1 MRTSPVFHTENVGAN
16 AHGFAIQNH
25 VPATSDEWVRQI
37 SLRRSSFEYDHRL
50 KYPLD
55 AQPCFAN
62 GKASLMVAPDLEIR
76 DPFAFDYIQRF
87 AEENSLVI
95 IY

>member
-1 MRTSPVFHTENVGAN
+1 MRARENVGVDDYD
-16 AHGFAIQNH
+16 FVIQNH
-25 VPATSDEWVRQI
+25 ASVNSDEWVKQI
-37 SLRRSSFEYDHRL
+37 GLRRSSFEYNHRL

-55 AQPCFAN
+55 AQPCFAD

-87 AEENSLVI
+87 AEENLLVI